1 MKFTKTQLEKDY
13 SIQTLDK
20 GITTDEHILLMAN
33 KKMAIVNQFLKMLKA
48 SSFDCIINSYQNKP
62 LENDYKCYSWALGV
76 NKNDLAF
83 TSNIK
88 DDFKIMK
95 HRKFQLQRKNKGRV
109 ISRKG
114 LKYVEMNGKI
124 YNYYSYINAG
134 ILIPEEI

>member
-1 MKFTKTQLEKDY
+1 
-13 SIQTLDK
+13 
-20 GITTDEHILLMAN
+20 
-33 KKMAIVNQFLKMLKA
+33 MLKA

-95 HRKFQLQRKNKGRV
+95 HRKYQMYKKNKGRV
-109 ISRKG
+109 ISKKG
-114 LKYVEMNGKI
+114 IKYVEMNGKI